1 MNPNI
6 DVVPS
11 TLDQAVEILYK
22 GLSETDRTFIMARR
36 PSEAR
41 ETLGSAIRNS
51 WSMGDATMPL
61 ATWFRRT
68 LGVSRANDTSDLVLR
83 SLWAKVRGEGF
94 DLQTLVDEI
103 KLHWT
108 RQGEDP

>member
-11 TLDQAVEILYK
+11 TLDQAVEILYE
-22 GLSETDRTFIMARR
+22 GLSETDRQFIMARR

-51 WSMGDATMPL
+51 WSMGDPTMPL
-61 ATWFRRT
+61 ATWFRRA
-68 LGVSRANDTSDLVLR
+68 LGVSRAHDTSDLVLR
-83 SLWAKVRGEGF
+83 GLWAKVRGEPF
-94 DLQTLVDEI
+94 ELQTLVDDI
-103 KLHWT
+103 KLYWT
-108 RQGEDP
+108 RLGEDP